1 MYKPYRK
8 KNGANKSLFKPKPG
22 ETDANGARAYR
33 EYMKRIEQEYES
45 RVKSLRDKM
54 RSIDNKIRS

>member
-22 ETDANGARAYR
+22 ETDAKGERAYR
-33 EYMKRIEQEYES
+33 EYLKRVEAES
-45 RVKSLRDKM
+45 EMELWLR
-54 RSIDNKIRS
+54 RQRG